1 MALNMQKLQL
11 KPPNLSAINQAN
23 LWLTIKVATVTFAT
37 FTLFNKDLTII
48 FLDALNSE
56 ATSHILIVPFI
67 LAYLLFR
74 KRKTLLAVMP
84 LDNTDQ
90 PKPLRHLPPIVGALL
105 IITSIFLYWYGSYTF
120 TPLEHHMLA
129 LPIFVAGSTL
139 LLFNTQTLRQLAFPI
154 AFLFF
159 LVPPPS
165 EILFTIGGMLSALS
179 SQVSSSIV
187 NLAGIPSTLISEY
200 SNPIILIT
208 RPDGTTINFTIDIA
222 CSGIYSLIGFIIFA
236 TLIAYLIRDKT
247 WKKIALILTGI
258 PIIYLFSIIRITTIL
273 LIGYQYGETLAL
285 QVFHLLGGWVTIFL
299 GTLTLLVTSE
309 KLLKTQIFAAKTP
322 DCIYCNPKPQPN
334 QNFCQKCG
342 QILKPKKAKIKKT
355 DITKIAAITI
365 TVIALLSIQAPVFAL
380 TESPAVVIV
389 STPAGEQAS
398 TDILPNIPGY
408 TLQFS
413 YRDTDFEE
421 KAKTDM
427 ALAYIYVPHDKTKE
441 LIWVAIEIA
450 SARSALHRW
459 ETCLVTY
466 PLSQGW
472 KTRVT
477 EIELHDVQLSENPL
491 LVSRYFAFQYT
502 QTNMLQAVLYWYDSA
517 TFNVNQTLQQK
528 HVKISLIAY
537 PNNTEELPQIENQLT
552 TLATPI
558 AEYWQPIKIWS
569 PIALTLSQNGA
580 QLATTTTI
588 ILIAA
593 LLLYGYE
600 TRKQKRLS
608 KNAYNKLSEPNKQL
622 INIIQ
627 QTQKAVTPTLENIIN
642 TYQKTTGQT
651 IDHKQLHQ
659 SLTELE
665 KTGVIQSQIT
675 NKQDKPIQTW
685 KTKL

>member
-11 KPPNLSAINQAN
+11 KLLNLSAIDQAN

-37 FTLFNKDLTII
+37 LALFNKDLTII
-48 FLDALNSE
+48 FSDAIQSE
-56 ATSHILIVPFI
+56 ATSHILIVPLI

-90 PKPLRHLPPIVGALL
+90 PKPLRHLSPIAGALL

-120 TPLEHHMLA
+120 TPLEYHVLA

-139 LLFNTQTLRQLAFPI
+139 LLFNLQTLRQLAFPI
-154 AFLFF
+154 AFLLF

-179 SQVSSSIV
+179 SQVSSALV

-208 RPDGTTINFTIDIA
+208 RPDGTTINFTVDIA

-236 TLIAYLIRDKT
+236 TLIAYIIRDKT

-285 QVFHLLGGWVTIFL
+285 QVFHLLGGWVTIFT
-299 GTLTLLVTSE
+299 GTLLLLIISE
-309 KLLKTQIFAAKTP
+309 KLLKTQIFATKTP

-334 QNFCQKCG
+334 QDFCHKCG

-365 TVIALLSIQAPVFAL
+365 TVIALLAIQAPVFAL

-389 STPAGEQAS
+389 STPAGEQVS
-398 TDILPNIPGY
+398 TDILPNILGY

-413 YRDTDFEE
+413 YRDTDFE
-421 KAKTDM
+421 KLAKTDM
-427 ALAYIYVPHDKTKE
+427 ALAYIYIPHNNTQKP
-441 LIWVAIEIA
+441 IWVALEIA
-450 SARSALHRW
+450 SARSSLHRW
-459 ETCLVTY
+459 ETCLVIY

-472 KTRVT
+472 KPKVT
-477 EIELHDVQLSENPL
+477 EIELHDIQLSENPPMI
-491 LVSRYFAFQYT
+491 SRYFAFQYT
-502 QTNMLQAVLYWYDSA
+502 QTNRLQAVLYWYDSA
-517 TFNVNQTLQQK
+517 AFNVNQTLQQK

-537 PNNTEELPQIENQLT
+537 PDNTEELPQIEKQLS
-552 TLATPI
+552 TLANPI
-558 AEYWQPIKIWS
+558 ADYWQPIKIWS

-588 ILIAA
+588 ILLATAI
-593 LLLYGYE
+593 LYGYE
-600 TRKQKRLS
+600 TRKQKKLS
-608 KNAYNKLSEPNKQL
+608 KTAYNKLSEPNKQL
-622 INIIQ
+622 INSIQ
-627 QTQKAVTPTLENIIN
+627 QTQKTTTPTLENIIN

-651 IDHKQLHQ
+651 IDHNQLHQ
-659 SLTELE
+659 KLTEIE
-665 KTGVIQSQIT
+665 KTGVIQNQIT